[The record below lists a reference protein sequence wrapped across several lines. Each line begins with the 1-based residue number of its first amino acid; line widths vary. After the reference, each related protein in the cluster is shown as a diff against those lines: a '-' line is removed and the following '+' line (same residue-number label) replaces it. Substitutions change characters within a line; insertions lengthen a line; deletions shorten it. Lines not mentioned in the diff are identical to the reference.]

1 MGLYMAEQ
9 CQCAHTGQ
17 GAAKFAFRRTWTHE
31 EVDTYFKREVFPHA
45 LGYATER
52 DKGKS
57 KDRPT
62 YWKLINKEKQR
73 YELAVTRG
81 PPTGED
87 LYRYGGRPKCP
98 LPDSNVIIG
107 MTTSAL

>member
-1 MGLYMAEQ
+1 MQTTTQSQEGELVDTKQLSRTGLYTAEQ

-31 EVDTYFKREVFPHA
+31 EVDTYFKREVFPHV

-73 YELAVTRG
+73 YKLAVTCG

-87 LYRYGGRPKCP
+87 LYHY
-98 LPDSNVIIG
+98 
-107 MTTSAL
+107 